1 MANRTVHNAVKVTHR
16 DMSQGRRPLGFP
28 SSQLAVLDR
37 EAGARLLER
46 IGRNVRF
53 TEAGRALVR
62 HAATPLEVAEAE
74 PAGIAAG
81 HPAGVVRV
89 SAFQSAFLCIV
100 SPVVAAL
107 AQSSPDIRVE
117 ATELG
122 PGKYRYL
129 PVSCTTVIV
138 PVFRSTSDHRR
149 PLRSAAQLTELLSA
163 TTRLMVTAR
172 ITAPKK

>member
-1 MANRTVHNAVKVTHR
+1 M
-16 DMSQGRRPLGFP
+16 LE
-28 SSQLAVLDR
+28 R

-46 IGRNVRF
+46 IGRNVRC

-62 HAATPLEVAEAE
+62 HVATPLEAE

-81 HPAGVVRV
+81 HPAGIVRV

-117 ATELG
+117 ATELEVEEG
-122 PGKYRYL
+122 VPALRL
-129 PVSCTTVIV
+129 QQLDAVIG
-138 PVFRSTSDHRR
+138 D
-149 PLRSAAQLTELLSA
+149 
-163 TTRLMVTAR
+163 
-172 ITAPKK
+172 